1 MMKKHECRRSRGGS
15 EGFTLIEVL
24 LVVAII
30 GVLATIG
37 VLNLPGKQKRAMI
50 NATRGKI
57 DSIATAVKIYE
68 IDTGQFPS
76 SLHSL
81 IQDDGSPNWQGP
93 YIQGGIPTDAWGV
106 EIQYA
111 TQGEMSFKLTSAGP
125 DRQQGTDDDI
135 TSF

>member
-1 MMKKHECRRSRGGS
+1 MTEERDHQRRSRASG
-15 EGFTLIEVL
+15 GFTLIEVL

-37 VLNLPGKQKRAMI
+37 VLNLPGKRKKAMI

-76 SLHSL
+76 GLQNL
-81 IQDDGSPNWQGP
+81 LQNPGAANWQGP
-93 YIQGGIPTDAWGV
+93 YIKGGLPTDAWGV
-106 EIQYA
+106 EFQYA
-111 TQGEMSFKLTSAGP
+111 LTSETTYKITSAGP
-125 DRQQGTDDDI
+125 DQQFGTEDDI

>member
-1 MMKKHECRRSRGGS
+1 MQDRKEKKRCGGS
-15 EGFTLIEVL
+15 DGFTLIEVL

-57 DSIATAVKIYE
+57 GSIATAVQIYE

-76 SLHSL
+76 SLQSL
-81 IQDDGSPNWQGP
+81 IQSDGSPNWQGP
-93 YIQGGIPTDAWGV
+93 YIQGGIPTDPWGMD
-106 EIQYA
+106 IQYVA
-111 TQGEMSFKLTSAGP
+111 IGDTSFKLTSAGP
-125 DRQQGTDDDI
+125 DRQYGSADDI